1 MYIYEVK
8 MKEYAVEKHLVQKT
22 QECGGFCLKFISPGI
37 AGVPDRLIILP
48 GGKIGF
54 AELKAPGKKPRP
66 LQQAVIRTLYRYGC
80 RVAAIDNL
88 KSAEGFVRRLAK

>member
-8 MKEYAVEKHLVQKT
+8 MKEYTVENHLISVT
-22 QECGGFCLKFISPGI
+22 QACGGLCFKFTSPGV
-37 AGVPDRLIILP
+37 AGVPDRIVILP

-66 LQQAVIRTLYRYGC
+66 LQQSVIRTLYRYGC
-80 RVAAIDNL
+80 RVATIDNL
-88 KSAEGFVRRLAK
+88 KSVEGFVRRLAK